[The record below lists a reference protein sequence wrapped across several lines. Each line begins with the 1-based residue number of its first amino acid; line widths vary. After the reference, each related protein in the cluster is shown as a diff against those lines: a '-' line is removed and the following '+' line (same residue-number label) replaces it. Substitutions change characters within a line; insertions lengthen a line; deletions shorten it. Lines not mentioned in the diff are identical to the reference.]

1 MPNDNTTPPESNTID
16 MGYVLRLEPELAVDY
31 LRAKGVNITWNWH
44 EQLESAHAR
53 AFTVAKATKAEVLD
67 TIRWATEQAIANG
80 TSEREYIK
88 NLEPMLKELGWWGKA
103 KDDNGN
109 EIQLGSPRRLRT
121 ILRTN
126 KLTSYHAARYAQQM
140 ENVDEQPYWRYVA
153 VQDSRTRASHLALHG
168 KIYRADD
175 PIWQTMYPPNDWGCR
190 CRVEALSEYAVQS
203 LGLKIS
209 SSDGEME
216 TEEAV
221 VGIDKDTGE
230 EIRTT
235 VSKIKTDQGEMKV
248 GAGWNYNVGSAAF
261 GTDIAVLRKLQQVK
275 NRELRQQTIQAIN
288 NSEVRHKA
296 FAEWVFAH
304 LGKRGAS
311 ARYISAG
318 IVSTEIAEK
327 VSALSNGKVMS
338 EQLIVMT
345 EKSLAHADSEKHH
358 ETGVALSE
366 NEYPLIPQIISKPK
380 LVVWDKR
387 RGHNNLIYLNSDYSI
402 QVMIEPQFNQAR
414 LKPKEKVDA
423 VVNAYKVTKEQ
434 ILRGIKNG
442 EFILIQG
449 EID

>member
-1 MPNDNTTPPESNTID
+1 MPNDNNTPPDGNDID
-16 MGYVLRLEPELAVDY
+16 MGYVLRLEPKLAVDY
-31 LRAKGVNITWNWH
+31 LKSKGVNITWNWH

-103 KDDNGN
+103 MDENGN
-109 EIQLGSPRRLRT
+109 TVQLGSPRRLRT

-126 KLTSYHAARYAQQM
+126 KSTAYHAARYAQQM

-153 VQDSRTRASHLALHG
+153 VKDSRTRTSHLALHG

-203 LGLKIS
+203 RGYTIS
-209 SSDGEME
+209 SSQGEIE

-221 VGIDKDTGE
+221 AGIDKETGE

-235 VSKIKTDQGEMKV
+235 VTKIKTNQGEMKV

-288 NSEVRHKA
+288 NSEARHKA
-296 FAEWVFAH
+296 FADWVLVN

-311 ARYISAG
+311 ARYMSAG
-318 IVSTEIAEK
+318 LVSTEIAEA
-327 VSALSNGKVMS
+327 VTEITQGGKNAELVLVMS
-338 EQLIVMT
+338 E
-345 EKSLAHADSEKHH
+345 KRLAHANSDKHH
-358 ETGVALSE
+358 EGGVGLTAE
-366 NEYPLIPQIISKPK
+366 EYASISRIVANPS
-380 LVVWDKR
+380 LVLWDTLE
-387 RGHNNLIYLNSDYSI
+387 GHNNLIYINQERTI
-402 QVMIEPQFNQAR
+402 QVIVDVPNKHSI
-414 LKPKEKVDA
+414 KPKEKVDA
-423 VVNAYKVTKEQ
+423 IINAYKVDMNNVKRQ
-434 ILRGIKNG
+434 LSGGNYVLLKG
-442 EFILIQG
+442 KL
-449 EID
+449 

>member
-1 MPNDNTTPPESNTID
+1 MPNDNNTPPKGNAID

-103 KDDNGN
+103 MDENGN
-109 EIQLGSPRRLRT
+109 TVQLGSPRRLRT

-126 KLTSYHAARYAQQM
+126 KSTAYHAARYAQQM

-153 VQDSRTRASHLALHG
+153 VNDSRTRASHLALHG

-203 LGLKIS
+203 RGLKIS

-230 EIRTT
+230 KIRTT

-288 NSEVRHKA
+288 NSEARHKA
-296 FAEWVFAH
+296 FSDWVLAN

-311 ARYISAG
+311 ARYMSAG
-318 IVSTEIAEK
+318 LVSTEIAEA
-327 VSALSNGKVMS
+327 VTEITQGGKNAELVLVMS
-338 EQLIVMT
+338 E
-345 EKSLAHADSEKHH
+345 KRLAHANSDKHH
-358 ETGVALSE
+358 EGGVGLTAE
-366 NEYPLIPQIISKPK
+366 EYASISRIVANPS
-380 LVVWDKR
+380 LVLWDTLE
-387 RGHNNLIYLNSDYSI
+387 GHNNLIYINQERTI
-402 QVMIEPQFNQAR
+402 QVIVDVPNKHSI
-414 LKPKEKVDA
+414 KPKEKVDA
-423 VVNAYKVTKEQ
+423 IINAYKVDMNNVKRQ
-434 ILRGIKNG
+434 LSGGNYVLLKG
-442 EFILIQG
+442 KL
-449 EID
+449 

>member
-1 MPNDNTTPPESNTID
+1 MPNDNNTPPDGNDID
-16 MGYVLRLEPELAVDY
+16 MGYVLRLEPKLAVDY
-31 LRAKGVNITWNWH
+31 LKSKGVNITWNWY

-80 TSEREYIK
+80 TGEREYIK
-88 NLEPMLKELGWWGKA
+88 KLEPMLKELGWWGKA
-103 KDDNGN
+103 KDENGN
-109 EIQLGSPRRLRT
+109 EVQLGSPRRLRT

-126 KLTSYHAARYAQQM
+126 KITAYHAARYAQQM

-153 VQDSRTRASHLALHG
+153 VNDSRTRASHLALHG

-203 LGLKIS
+203 RGLKIS

-216 TEEAV
+216 MEEAV

-261 GTDIAVLRKLQQVK
+261 GTDVAVLRKLQQVK

-288 NSEVRHKA
+288 NSEARHKA
-296 FAEWVFAH
+296 FADWVLAN

-311 ARYISAG
+311 ARYMSAG
-318 IVSTEIAEK
+318 LVTTEIAEA
-327 VSALSNGKVMS
+327 VTEITQGGKNAELVLVMS
-338 EQLIVMT
+338 E
-345 EKSLAHADSEKHH
+345 KRLAHA
-358 ETGVALSE
+358 
-366 NEYPLIPQIISKPK
+366 
-380 LVVWDKR
+380 
-387 RGHNNLIYLNSDYSI
+387 NSD
-402 QVMIEPQFNQAR
+402 
-414 LKPKEKVDA
+414 KH
-423 VVNAYKVTKEQ
+423 Q
-434 ILRGIKNG
+434 IGRAHV
-442 EFILIQG
+442 
-449 EID
+449 

>member
-1 MPNDNTTPPESNTID
+1 MPNDNNTPPEGNAID

-103 KDDNGN
+103 MDENGN
-109 EIQLGSPRRLRT
+109 TVQLGSPRRLRT

-126 KLTSYHAARYAQQM
+126 KSTAYHAARYAQQM

-153 VQDSRTRASHLALHG
+153 VKDSRTRTSHLALHG

-190 CRVEALSEYAVQS
+190 CRVEALSEYAVQNR
-203 LGLKIS
+203 GYTIS
-209 SSDGEME
+209 SSQGEIE

-221 VGIDKDTGE
+221 AGIDKETGE

-235 VSKIKTDQGEMKV
+235 VTKIKTDQGEMKV

-261 GTDIAVLRKLQQVK
+261 GTDVAVLRKLQQVK

-288 NSEVRHKA
+288 NSEARHKA
-296 FAEWVFAH
+296 FADWVLAN

-311 ARYISAG
+311 ARYMSAG
-318 IVSTEIAEK
+318 LVSTEIAEA
-327 VSALSNGKVMS
+327 VTEITQGGKNAELVLVMS
-338 EQLIVMT
+338 E
-345 EKSLAHADSEKHH
+345 KRLAHANSDKHH
-358 ETGVALSE
+358 EGGVGLTAE
-366 NEYPLIPQIISKPK
+366 EYASISRIVANPS
-380 LVVWDKR
+380 LVLWDTLE
-387 RGHNNLIYLNSDYSI
+387 GHNNLIYINQERTI
-402 QVMIEPQFNQAR
+402 QVIVDVPNKHSI
-414 LKPKEKVDA
+414 KPKEKVDA
-423 VVNAYKVTKEQ
+423 IINAYKVDMNNVKRQ
-434 ILRGIKNG
+434 LSGGNYVLLKG
-442 EFILIQG
+442 KL
-449 EID
+449 

>member
-1 MPNDNTTPPESNTID
+1 MPNDNKTPPDGNAID
-16 MGYVLRLEPELAVDY
+16 MGYVLRLEPKLAVDY
-31 LRAKGVNITWNWH
+31 LKSKGVNITWNWH

-80 TSEREYIK
+80 SSEREYIK

-103 KDDNGN
+103 MDENGN
-109 EIQLGSPRRLRT
+109 TVQLGSPRRLRT

-126 KLTSYHAARYAQQM
+126 KSTAYHAARYAQQM

-153 VQDSRTRASHLALHG
+153 VKDSRTRTSHLALHG

-203 LGLKIS
+203 RGYTIS
-209 SSDGEME
+209 SSKGEIE

-221 VGIDKDTGE
+221 AGIDKETGE

-235 VSKIKTDQGEMKV
+235 VTKIKTDQGEMKV

-261 GTDIAVLRKLQQVK
+261 GTDVAVLRKLQRVQ

-288 NSEVRHKA
+288 NSEARHKA
-296 FAEWVFAH
+296 FADWVLVN

-311 ARYISAG
+311 ARYMSAG
-318 IVSTEIAEK
+318 LVSTEIAEA
-327 VSALSNGKVMS
+327 VTEITQGGKNAELVLVMS
-338 EQLIVMT
+338 E
-345 EKSLAHADSEKHH
+345 KRLAHANSDKHH
-358 ETGVALSE
+358 EGGVGLTAE
-366 NEYPLIPQIISKPK
+366 EYASISRIVANPS
-380 LVVWDKR
+380 LVLWDTLE
-387 RGHNNLIYLNSDYSI
+387 GHNNLIYINQEQTI
-402 QVMIEPQFNQAR
+402 QVIVDVPNKHSI
-414 LKPKEKVDA
+414 KPKEKVDA
-423 VVNAYKVTKEQ
+423 IINAYKVDMNNVKRQ
-434 ILRGIKNG
+434 LSGGNYVLLKG
-442 EFILIQG
+442 KL
-449 EID
+449 

>member
-1 MPNDNTTPPESNTID
+1 MPNDNNTPPDGNDID
-16 MGYVLRLEPELAVDY
+16 MGYVLRLEPKLAVDY
-31 LRAKGVNITWNWH
+31 LKSKGVNITWNWH

-80 TSEREYIK
+80 TGEREYIK
-88 NLEPMLKELGWWGKA
+88 KLEPMLKELGWWGKA
-103 KDDNGN
+103 KDENGN
-109 EIQLGSPRRLRT
+109 EVQLGSPRRLRT

-126 KLTSYHAARYAQQM
+126 KITAYHAARYAQQM
-140 ENVDEQPYWRYVA
+140 ENVDEQPYWRYVS
-153 VQDSRTRASHLALHG
+153 VNDSRTRASHLALHG

-203 LGLKIS
+203 RGLKIS

-216 TEEAV
+216 MEEAV

-288 NSEVRHKA
+288 NSEARHKA
-296 FAEWVFAH
+296 FADWVLVN
-304 LGKRGAS
+304 LGKRGTS
-311 ARYISAG
+311 ARYMSAG
-318 IVSTEIAEK
+318 LVSTEIAEA
-327 VSALSNGKVMS
+327 VTEITQGGKNAELVLVMS
-338 EQLIVMT
+338 E
-345 EKSLAHADSEKHH
+345 KRLAHANSDKHH
-358 ETGVALSE
+358 EGGVGLTAE
-366 NEYPLIPQIISKPK
+366 EYASISRIVANPS
-380 LVVWDKR
+380 LVLWDTLE
-387 RGHNNLIYLNSDYSI
+387 GHNNLIYINQERTI
-402 QVMIEPQFNQAR
+402 QVIVDVPNKHSI
-414 LKPKEKVDA
+414 KPKKKVDA
-423 VVNAYKVTKEQ
+423 IINAYKVDMNNVKRQ
-434 ILRGIKNG
+434 LSGGNYVLLKG
-442 EFILIQG
+442 KL
-449 EID
+449 

>member
-1 MPNDNTTPPESNTID
+1 MPNDNNTPPDGNDID
-16 MGYVLRLEPELAVDY
+16 MGYVLRLEPKLAVDY
-31 LRAKGVNITWNWH
+31 LKSKGVNITWNWH

-103 KDDNGN
+103 MDENGN
-109 EIQLGSPRRLRT
+109 TVQLGSPRRLRT

-126 KLTSYHAARYAQQM
+126 KSTAYHAARYAQQM

-153 VQDSRTRASHLALHG
+153 VKDSRTRTSHLALHG

-190 CRVEALSEYAVQS
+190 CRVEALSEYAVQNR
-203 LGLKIS
+203 GYTIS
-209 SSDGEME
+209 SSQGEIE

-221 VGIDKDTGE
+221 AGIDKETGE

-235 VSKIKTDQGEMKV
+235 VTKIKTDQGEMKV

-261 GTDIAVLRKLQQVK
+261 GTDIAVLRKLQQLK

-288 NSEVRHKA
+288 NSEARHKA
-296 FAEWVFAH
+296 FADWVLAN

-311 ARYISAG
+311 ARYMSAG
-318 IVSTEIAEK
+318 LVSTEIAEA
-327 VSALSNGKVMS
+327 VTEITQGGKNAELVLVMS
-338 EQLIVMT
+338 E
-345 EKSLAHADSEKHH
+345 KRLAHANSDKHH
-358 ETGVALSE
+358 EGGVGLTAE
-366 NEYPLIPQIISKPK
+366 EYASISRIVANPS
-380 LVVWDKR
+380 LVLWDTLE
-387 RGHNNLIYLNSDYSI
+387 GHNNLIYINQERTI
-402 QVMIEPQFNQAR
+402 QVIVDVPNKHSI
-414 LKPKEKVDA
+414 KPKEKVDA
-423 VVNAYKVTKEQ
+423 IINAYKVDMNNVKRQ
-434 ILRGIKNG
+434 LSGGNYVLLKG
-442 EFILIQG
+442 KL
-449 EID
+449 

>member
-1 MPNDNTTPPESNTID
+1 MPNDNNTPPKGNAID

-103 KDDNGN
+103 MDENGN
-109 EIQLGSPRRLRT
+109 TVQLGSPRRLRT

-126 KLTSYHAARYAQQM
+126 KSTAYHAARYAQQM

-153 VQDSRTRASHLALHG
+153 VNDSRTRASHLALHG

-203 LGLKIS
+203 RGLKIS

-230 EIRTT
+230 KIRTT

-288 NSEVRHKA
+288 NSEARHKA
-296 FAEWVFAH
+296 FSDWVLAN

-311 ARYISAG
+311 ARYMSAG
-318 IVSTEIAEK
+318 LVSTEIAEA
-327 VSALSNGKVMS
+327 VTEITQGGKNAELVLVMS
-338 EQLIVMT
+338 E
-345 EKSLAHADSEKHH
+345 KRLAHANSDKHH
-358 ETGVALSE
+358 EGGVGLTTE
-366 NEYPLIPQIISKPK
+366 EYASISRIVANPS
-380 LVVWDKR
+380 LVLWDTLE
-387 RGHNNLIYLNSDYSI
+387 GHNNLIYINQERTI
-402 QVMIEPQFNQAR
+402 QVIVDVPNKHSI
-414 LKPKEKVDA
+414 KPKEKVDA
-423 VVNAYKVTKEQ
+423 IINAYKVDMNNVKRQ
-434 ILRGIKNG
+434 LSGGNYVLLKG
-442 EFILIQG
+442 KL
-449 EID
+449 

>member
-1 MPNDNTTPPESNTID
+1 MPNDNNTPPDGNDID
-16 MGYVLRLEPELAVDY
+16 MGYVLRLEPKLAVDY
-31 LRAKGVNITWNWH
+31 LKSKGVNITWNWH

-80 TSEREYIK
+80 TGEREYIK

-103 KDDNGN
+103 MDENGN
-109 EIQLGSPRRLRT
+109 TVQLGSPRRLRT

-126 KLTSYHAARYAQQM
+126 KSTAYHAARYAQQM

-153 VQDSRTRASHLALHG
+153 VKDSRTRTSHLALHG

-203 LGLKIS
+203 RGYTIS
-209 SSDGEME
+209 SSQGEIE

-221 VGIDKDTGE
+221 AGIDKETGE

-235 VSKIKTDQGEMKV
+235 VTKIKTNQGEMKV

-288 NSEVRHKA
+288 NSEARHKA
-296 FAEWVFAH
+296 FADWVLVN

-311 ARYISAG
+311 ARYMSAG
-318 IVSTEIAEK
+318 LVTTEIAEK
-327 VSALSNGKVMS
+327 VAKITQSQNMPELVLVMS
-338 EQLIVMT
+338 EKRL
-345 EKSLAHADSEKHH
+345 EHANSDKHH
-358 ETGVALSE
+358 ETGVGLEPDEYASLSR
-366 NEYPLIPQIISKPK
+366 IIAKPD
-380 LVVWDKR
+380 LVVWDTR
-387 RGHNNLIYLNSDYSI
+387 RSQQNLIYIDKTNSI
-402 QVMIEPQFNQAR
+402 QVMVRIPNQDK
-414 LKPKEKVDA
+414 LKPSEKVSGII
-423 VVNAYKVTKEQ
+423 NAYRIELDDIRREIKSGNMI
-434 ILRGIKNG
+434 IL
-442 EFILIQG
+442 QG
-449 EID
+449 NL

>member
-1 MPNDNTTPPESNTID
+1 MPNDNKTPPDGNAID
-16 MGYVLRLEPELAVDY
+16 MGYVLRLEPKLAVDY
-31 LRAKGVNITWNWH
+31 LKSKGVNITWNWH

-80 TSEREYIK
+80 SSEREYIK

-103 KDDNGN
+103 MDENGN
-109 EIQLGSPRRLRT
+109 TVQLGSPRRLRT

-126 KLTSYHAARYAQQM
+126 KSTAYHAARYAQQM

-153 VQDSRTRASHLALHG
+153 VKDSRTRTSHLALHG

-203 LGLKIS
+203 RGYTIS
-209 SSDGEME
+209 SSKGEIE

-221 VGIDKDTGE
+221 AGIDKETGE

-235 VSKIKTDQGEMKV
+235 VTKIKTDQGEMKV

-261 GTDIAVLRKLQQVK
+261 GTDVAVLRKLQQVQ

-288 NSEVRHKA
+288 NSEARHKA
-296 FAEWVFAH
+296 FADWVLAN

-311 ARYISAG
+311 ARYMSAG
-318 IVSTEIAEK
+318 LVSTEIAES
-327 VSALSNGKVMS
+327 VTVITQGGKNAELVLVMS
-338 EQLIVMT
+338 E
-345 EKSLAHADSEKHH
+345 KRLAHANSDKHH
-358 ETGVALSE
+358 EGGVGLTAE
-366 NEYPLIPQIISKPK
+366 EYASISRIVANPS
-380 LVVWDKR
+380 LVLWDTLE
-387 RGHNNLIYLNSDYSI
+387 GHNNLIYINQERTI
-402 QVMIEPQFNQAR
+402 QVIVDVPNKHSI
-414 LKPKEKVDA
+414 KPKEKVDA
-423 VVNAYKVTKEQ
+423 IINAYKVDMNNVKRQ
-434 ILRGIKNG
+434 LSGGNYVLLKG
-442 EFILIQG
+442 KL
-449 EID
+449 

>member
-1 MPNDNTTPPESNTID
+1 MPNANEQQESNTID
-16 MGYVLRLEPELAVDY
+16 MSYVLRLEPELAVDY
-31 LRAKGVNITWNWH
+31 LKSKGVNITWNWH

-53 AFTVAKATKAEVLD
+53 AFTVVKATKAEVLD
-67 TIRWATEQAIANG
+67 TIRWATEQAVANG

-103 KDDNGN
+103 KDENGN
-109 EIQLGSPRRLRT
+109 TVQLGSPRRLRT

-126 KLTSYHAARYAQQM
+126 KITAYHAARYAQQM

-153 VQDSRTRASHLALHG
+153 VNDSRTRASHLALHG

-203 LGLKIS
+203 RGLKIS

-221 VGIDKDTGE
+221 ASIDKDTGE

-261 GTDIAVLRKLQQVK
+261 GTDVAVLRKLQQVK

-288 NSEVRHKA
+288 NSEARHKA
-296 FAEWVFAH
+296 FADWVLAN

-311 ARYISAG
+311 ARYMSAG
-318 IVSTEIAEK
+318 LVSTEIAET
-327 VSALSNGKVMS
+327 VTEITQGGKNAELVLVMS
-338 EQLIVMT
+338 E
-345 EKSLAHADSEKHH
+345 KRLAHANSDKHH
-358 ETGVALSE
+358 EGGVGLTAE
-366 NEYPLIPQIISKPK
+366 EYASISRIVANPS
-380 LVVWDKR
+380 LVLWDTLE
-387 RGHNNLIYLNSDYSI
+387 GHNNLIYINQERTI
-402 QVMIEPQFNQAR
+402 QVIVDVPNKHSI
-414 LKPKEKVDA
+414 KPKEKVDA
-423 VVNAYKVTKEQ
+423 IINAYKVDMNNVKRQ
-434 ILRGIKNG
+434 LSGGNYVLLKG
-442 EFILIQG
+442 KL
-449 EID
+449 

>member
-1 MPNDNTTPPESNTID
+1 MPNDNNTPPDGNDID
-16 MGYVLRLEPELAVDY
+16 MGYVLRLEPKLAVDY
-31 LRAKGVNITWNWH
+31 LKSKGVNVTWNWY
-44 EQLESAHAR
+44 EQLEAAHAR

-103 KDDNGN
+103 MDENGN
-109 EIQLGSPRRLRT
+109 TVQLGSPRRLRT

-126 KLTSYHAARYAQQM
+126 KSTAYHAARYAQQM

-153 VQDSRTRASHLALHG
+153 VKDSRTRTSHLALHG

-203 LGLKIS
+203 RGYTIS
-209 SSDGEME
+209 SSQGEIE

-221 VGIDKDTGE
+221 VGIDKETGE

-235 VSKIKTDQGEMKV
+235 VTKIKTDQGEMKV

-288 NSEVRHKA
+288 NSEARHKA
-296 FAEWVFAH
+296 FADWVLVN

-311 ARYISAG
+311 ARYMSAG
-318 IVSTEIAEK
+318 LVSTEIAEA
-327 VSALSNGKVMS
+327 VTEITQGGKNAELVLVMS
-338 EQLIVMT
+338 E
-345 EKSLAHADSEKHH
+345 KRLAHANSDKHH
-358 ETGVALSE
+358 EGGVGLTAE
-366 NEYPLIPQIISKPK
+366 EYASISRIVANPS
-380 LVVWDKR
+380 LVLWDTLE
-387 RGHNNLIYLNSDYSI
+387 GHNNLIYINQEQTI
-402 QVMIEPQFNQAR
+402 QVIVDVPNKHSI
-414 LKPKEKVDA
+414 KPKEKVDA
-423 VVNAYKVTKEQ
+423 IINAYKVDMNNVKRQ
-434 ILRGIKNG
+434 LSGGNYVLLKG
-442 EFILIQG
+442 KL
-449 EID
+449 

>member
-1 MPNDNTTPPESNTID
+1 MPNDNNTPPDGNDID
-16 MGYVLRLEPELAVDY
+16 MGYVLRLEPKLAVDY
-31 LRAKGVNITWNWH
+31 LKSKGVNITWNWH

-80 TSEREYIK
+80 TSEREYLK

-103 KDDNGN
+103 MDENGN
-109 EIQLGSPRRLRT
+109 TVQLGSPRRLRT

-126 KLTSYHAARYAQQM
+126 KSTAYHAARYAQQM

-153 VQDSRTRASHLALHG
+153 VKDSRTRTSHLALHG

-190 CRVEALSEYAVQS
+190 CRVEALSEYAVQNR
-203 LGLKIS
+203 GYTIS
-209 SSDGEME
+209 SSQGEIE

-221 VGIDKDTGE
+221 AGIDKETGE

-235 VSKIKTDQGEMKV
+235 VTKIKTNQGEMKV

-288 NSEVRHKA
+288 NSEARHKA
-296 FAEWVFAH
+296 FADWVLAN

-311 ARYISAG
+311 ARYMSAG
-318 IVSTEIAEK
+318 LVTTEIAEK
-327 VSALSNGKVMS
+327 VAKITQSPNMPELVLVMS
-338 EQLIVMT
+338 EKRL
-345 EKSLAHADSEKHH
+345 EHANSDKHH
-358 ETGVALSE
+358 ETGVGLEPDEYASLSR
-366 NEYPLIPQIISKPK
+366 IIAKPD
-380 LVVWDKR
+380 LVVWDTR
-387 RGHNNLIYLNSDYSI
+387 RSQQNLIYIDKTNSI
-402 QVMIEPQFNQAR
+402 QVMVRIPNQDK
-414 LKPKEKVDA
+414 LKPSEKVSGII
-423 VVNAYKVTKEQ
+423 NAYRIELDDIRREVKSGNMI
-434 ILRGIKNG
+434 IL
-442 EFILIQG
+442 QG
-449 EID
+449 NL

>member
-1 MPNDNTTPPESNTID
+1 MPNDKNTPLDGNAID
-16 MGYVLRLEPELAVDY
+16 MGYVLRLEPKLAVDY
-31 LRAKGVNITWNWH
+31 LKSKGVNITWNWH

-80 TSEREYIK
+80 TGEREYIK

-103 KDDNGN
+103 MDENGN
-109 EIQLGSPRRLRT
+109 TVQLGSPRRLRT

-126 KLTSYHAARYAQQM
+126 KSTAYHAARYAQQM

-153 VQDSRTRASHLALHG
+153 VKDSRTRTSHLALHG

-203 LGLKIS
+203 RGYTIS
-209 SSDGEME
+209 SSQGEIE

-221 VGIDKDTGE
+221 VGIDKETGE

-235 VSKIKTDQGEMKV
+235 VTKIKTNQGEMKV

-288 NSEVRHKA
+288 NSEARHKA
-296 FAEWVFAH
+296 FADWVLVN

-311 ARYISAG
+311 ARYMSAG
-318 IVSTEIAEK
+318 LVSTEIAEA
-327 VSALSNGKVMS
+327 VTEITQGGKNAELVLVMS
-338 EQLIVMT
+338 E
-345 EKSLAHADSEKHH
+345 KRLAHANSDKHH
-358 ETGVALSE
+358 EGGVGLTAE
-366 NEYPLIPQIISKPK
+366 EYASISRIVANPS
-380 LVVWDKR
+380 LVLWDTLE
-387 RGHNNLIYLNSDYSI
+387 GHNNLIYINQERTI
-402 QVMIEPQFNQAR
+402 QVIVDVPNKHSI
-414 LKPKEKVDA
+414 KPKEKVDA
-423 VVNAYKVTKEQ
+423 IINAYKVDMNNVKRQ
-434 ILRGIKNG
+434 LSGGNYVLLKG
-442 EFILIQG
+442 KL
-449 EID
+449 

>member
-1 MPNDNTTPPESNTID
+1 MPNDNNTPPDGNDID
-16 MGYVLRLEPELAVDY
+16 MGYVLRLEPKLAVDY
-31 LRAKGVNITWNWH
+31 LKSKGVNITWNWH

-88 NLEPMLKELGWWGKA
+88 NLEPMLKELGWWGKV
-103 KDDNGN
+103 KDENGN
-109 EIQLGSPRRLRT
+109 EVQLGSPRRLRT

-126 KLTSYHAARYAQQM
+126 KITAYHAARYAQQM

-153 VQDSRTRASHLALHG
+153 VNDSRTRASHLALHG

-203 LGLKIS
+203 RGYTIS
-209 SSDGEME
+209 SSQGKIE

-221 VGIDKDTGE
+221 AGIDKETGE

-235 VSKIKTDQGEMKV
+235 VTKIKTDQGEMKV

-288 NSEVRHKA
+288 DNPQRHQL
-296 FAEWVFAH
+296 FATWIGKMFAKDKH
-304 LGKRGAS
+304 DNHYMSVGI
-311 ARYISAG
+311 IS
-318 IVSTEIAEK
+318 IKIAERVAELSNNERAVEHLLVMGEK
-327 VSALSNGKVMS
+327 NFTHANSPRHHRDDIALSKD
-338 EQLIVMT
+338 EFTTLP
-345 EKSLAHADSEKHH
+345 K
-358 ETGVALSE
+358 
-366 NEYPLIPQIISKPK
+366 IISKPT
-380 LVVWDKR
+380 VVLWDKTEK
-387 RGHNNLIYLNSDYSI
+387 HKNLIYIDKD
-402 QVMIEPQFNQAR
+402 QMIKVVVDMPVKKMKLEPQ
-414 LKPKEKVDA
+414 EKLD
-423 VVNAYKVTKEQ
+423 
-434 ILRGIKNG
+434 
-442 EFILIQG
+442 ILINALKIKDYNDILGKIKKGVYVVVEG
-449 EID
+449 EP

>member
-1 MPNDNTTPPESNTID
+1 MPNDNNTPPDGNDID
-16 MGYVLRLEPELAVDY
+16 IGYVLRLEPKLAVDY
-31 LRAKGVNITWNWH
+31 LKSKGVNITWNWY

-80 TSEREYIK
+80 TSEREYLK

-103 KDDNGN
+103 MDENGN
-109 EIQLGSPRRLRT
+109 TVQLGSPRRLRT

-126 KLTSYHAARYAQQM
+126 KSTAYHAARYAQQM

-153 VQDSRTRASHLALHG
+153 VKDSRTRTSHLALHG

-203 LGLKIS
+203 RGYTIS
-209 SSDGEME
+209 SSQGEIE

-221 VGIDKDTGE
+221 VGIDKETGE

-235 VSKIKTDQGEMKV
+235 VTKIKTNQGEMKV

-288 NSEVRHKA
+288 NSEARHKA
-296 FAEWVFAH
+296 FADWVLVN

-311 ARYISAG
+311 ARYMSAG
-318 IVSTEIAEK
+318 LVSTEIAEA
-327 VSALSNGKVMS
+327 VTEITQGGKNAELVLVMS
-338 EQLIVMT
+338 E
-345 EKSLAHADSEKHH
+345 KRLAHANSDKHH
-358 ETGVALSE
+358 EGGVGLTAE
-366 NEYPLIPQIISKPK
+366 EYASISRIVANPS
-380 LVVWDKR
+380 LVLWDTLE
-387 RGHNNLIYLNSDYSI
+387 GHNNLIYINQERTI
-402 QVMIEPQFNQAR
+402 QVIVDVPNKHSI
-414 LKPKEKVDA
+414 KPKEKVDA
-423 VVNAYKVTKEQ
+423 IINAYKVDMNNVKRQ
-434 ILRGIKNG
+434 LSGGNYVLLKG
-442 EFILIQG
+442 KL
-449 EID
+449 

>member
-1 MPNDNTTPPESNTID
+1 MPNDNNTPPEGNAID

-88 NLEPMLKELGWWGKA
+88 NLEPMLKDLGWWGKA
-103 KDDNGN
+103 KDDDGN

-126 KLTSYHAARYAQQM
+126 KSTAYHAARYAQQM

-153 VQDSRTRASHLALHG
+153 VKDSRTRTSHLALHG

-203 LGLKIS
+203 RGLKIS
-209 SSDGEME
+209 NSDGEME

-261 GTDIAVLRKLQQVK
+261 GTDVAVLRKLQQVK

-288 NSEVRHKA
+288 NSEARHKA
-296 FAEWVFAH
+296 FADWVWAN

-311 ARYISAG
+311 ARYMSAG
-318 IVSTEIAEK
+318 LVSTEIAEA
-327 VSALSNGKVMS
+327 VTEITQGGKNAELVLVMS
-338 EQLIVMT
+338 E
-345 EKSLAHADSEKHH
+345 KRLAHANSDKHH
-358 ETGVALSE
+358 EGGVGLTAE
-366 NEYPLIPQIISKPK
+366 EYASISRIVANPS
-380 LVVWDKR
+380 LVLWDTLE
-387 RGHNNLIYLNSDYSI
+387 GHNNLIYINQERTI
-402 QVMIEPQFNQAR
+402 QVIVDVPNKHSI
-414 LKPKEKVDA
+414 KPKEKVDA
-423 VVNAYKVTKEQ
+423 IINAYKVDMNNVKRQ
-434 ILRGIKNG
+434 LSGGNYVLLKG
-442 EFILIQG
+442 KL
-449 EID
+449 